1 MILKG
6 IVHNAESLSYSR
18 QKLSRESEI
27 DYTLVTRTLLKSL
40 LEDTF
45 RPI

>member
-1 MILKG
+1 VILKG

-27 DYTLVTRTLLKSL
+27 DKILVTRILLKPL
-40 LEDTF
+40 REGAF
-45 RPI
+45 AI